1 MKKRIWVLGLAA
13 ALSAVLGMDRAAAG
27 KTEPL
32 PVSYD
37 YREVGRALEVKNQGS
52 LGTCWAFASLT
63 ALESSMLVAERM
75 DFSEDHMSL
84 WEKFPEGQK
93 DGGDYIMSMA
103 YLLSWQG
110 PVPEAADPYGDGVRA
125 EDVPAAKH
133 VQEIRLYQSK
143 DYEKIKRAV
152 YENGGVQSSFYSDLT
167 GPDSDSP
174 HYSRE
179 TAAYYYDGAAG
190 ANHDVVIV
198 GWDDGYPKEN
208 FKKQPEGD
216 GAFLC
221 VNSWGEAFGD
231 GGYFYI
237 SYYDTNIGTS
247 NIAYT
252 EIEDPDNYDGI
263 YQTDLCGW
271 VGQMGYEQ
279 DTAWFANVYT
289 AEGNENLEAVGF
301 YATGPDTEYEVY
313 VITGV
318 REMESLEDRRPAAS
332 GTLEDA
338 GYYTVPLKRA
348 VRLNQGGRFAVAV
361 KIKSP
366 GKIHPVAI
374 EYDPGDGK
382 RIVDISDGE
391 GYLSHNGVR
400 WDRAET
406 EGCNVCLKAYTSKR

>member
-1 MKKRIWVLGLAA
+1 M
-13 ALSAVLGMDRAAAG
+13 
-27 KTEPL
+27 
-32 PVSYD
+32 
-37 YREVGRALEVKNQGS
+37 
-52 LGTCWAFASLT
+52 
-63 ALESSMLVAERM
+63 
-75 DFSEDHMSL
+75 
-84 WEKFPEGQK
+84 
-93 DGGDYIMSMA
+93 
-103 YLLSWQG
+103 
-110 PVPEAADPYGDGVRA
+110 
-125 EDVPAAKH
+125 
-133 VQEIRLYQSK
+133 
-143 DYEKIKRAV
+143 
-152 YENGGVQSSFYSDLT
+152 
-167 GPDSDSP
+167 
-174 HYSRE
+174 
-179 TAAYYYDGAAG
+179 
-190 ANHDVVIV
+190 VIV
-198 GWDDGYPKEN
+198 GWDDSYPKEN

-252 EIEDPDNYDGI
+252 EVEGPDNYDGI

-279 DTAWFANVYT
+279 DTAWFANIYT

-318 REMESLEDRRPAAS
+318 REMESLKDRRPAVS

-338 GYYTVPLKRA
+338 GYYTVPLKRT

>member
-1 MKKRIWVLGLAA
+1 
-13 ALSAVLGMDRAAAG
+13 
-27 KTEPL
+27 
-32 PVSYD
+32 
-37 YREVGRALEVKNQGS
+37 
-52 LGTCWAFASLT
+52 
-63 ALESSMLVAERM
+63 
-75 DFSEDHMSL
+75 
-84 WEKFPEGQK
+84 
-93 DGGDYIMSMA
+93 
-103 YLLSWQG
+103 
-110 PVPEAADPYGDGVRA
+110 
-125 EDVPAAKH
+125 
-133 VQEIRLYQSK
+133 
-143 DYEKIKRAV
+143 
-152 YENGGVQSSFYSDLT
+152 
-167 GPDSDSP
+167 
-174 HYSRE
+174 
-179 TAAYYYDGAAG
+179 
-190 ANHDVVIV
+190 
-198 GWDDGYPKEN
+198 
-208 FKKQPEGD
+208 
-216 GAFLC
+216 
-221 VNSWGEAFGD
+221 
-231 GGYFYI
+231 
-237 SYYDTNIGTS
+237 
-247 NIAYT
+247 
-252 EIEDPDNYDGI
+252 
-263 YQTDLCGW
+263 
-271 VGQMGYEQ
+271 MGYEQ